1 MEQERPIY
9 LPDGVSLETQIESW
23 RERGVLGEVIGHRV
37 AFDVIPT
44 EMMPYLQREV
54 QLKPETCDD
63 TTETD
68 TSG

>member
-44 EMMPYLQREV
+44 EMIPYLQREV
-54 QLKPETCDD
+54 QLKPLDPAD
-63 TTETD
+63 IDETD
-68 TSG
+68 TKG